1 MKSQIRPTSQ
11 FRRMVVLGDSIAYGM
26 CARESH
32 HEWAQVVAGWLRRF
46 QDGELEV
53 LNRGLPAEVIS
64 PRAPGYGE
72 SCQPSLIERYR
83 RHCID
88 LQPDLVIIAEGLND
102 MRSGMAIKEYMSDLA
117 KIVCDIR
124 QETDAF
130 VVLVGIYHQIFGAG
144 ANDPAELPTWTR
156 WTPDIA
162 KVYNASVR
170 AVAQATGALF
180 IDAQAVMGG
189 ADWTLNP
196 DCCHPNDLGHVLI
209 GNAIFQAIAT
219 HCPGLGAKTLAEVE
233 RYQVS
238 TANTGGADIDDE
250 IRAIWQEAA
259 ARFEL
264 KE

>member
-1 MKSQIRPTSQ
+1 
-11 FRRMVVLGDSIAYGM
+11 MVVLGDSVSYGM
-26 CARESH
+26 CAREPE

-46 QDGELEV
+46 QEGELEV

-64 PRAPGYGE
+64 PRAPGYSE

-88 LQPDLVIIAEGLND
+88 LRPDLVIIAEGLND
-102 MRSGMAIKEYMSDLA
+102 MRSGMAVQDFMADLT
-117 KIVCDIR
+117 KVVCDIHE
-124 QETDAF
+124 ETGALI
-130 VVLVGIYHQIFGAG
+130 VLVGVYHQIFGAG
-144 ANDPAELPTWTR
+144 ANDPVALPTWTR
-156 WTPDIA
+156 WTPDGLR
-162 KVYNASVR
+162 VYNSAVRVVAEAS
-170 AVAQATGALF
+170 GALF
-180 IDAQAVMGG
+180 VDAQAVTGG

-209 GNAIFQAIAT
+209 GNAIFETIAT

-238 TANTGGADIDDE
+238 TENTGGADIDDE

-259 ARFEL
+259 ARFAF